1 MMRSE
6 DIAKLAGVS
15 RSTVSRVINNYPNV
29 PPATR
34 DKVLQVIEQ
43 HQYQPNSYARALA
56 GKATNTIGLFV
67 VSTAEKTDGNRIYRN
82 NYFAPFVESVVDT
95 ANSLGY
101 YVLIHTLYAL
111 EDYQKVKQACLQ
123 KRIDGAI
130 LVGTRKQ
137 VDVIRE
143 LVGLEA
149 PIVLIDYDIGEIIYH
164 RLDRS
169 NVAVIN
175 SKDYDGATAAV
186 EHLIALGHRTIGM
199 INGSVSTFS
208 GSERYNAYE
217 AVLQS
222 HGLPLEPHY
231 ILNGEFLKHNAY
243 HEVKG
248 LLASGQ
254 ELPTAFFAANDDMA
268 AAAYEAFHEFG
279 FSIPEDISIVGFD
292 DGPIATQLVPKLSTV
307 RVPIDDMSKEAVHK
321 VVALCEQTVTAF
333 STVSFPAPLIVR
345 DSCRPL

>member
-1 MMRSE
+1 MRSE

-34 DKVLQVIEQ
+34 EKVLKVIEQ

-56 GKATNTIGLFV
+56 GKGTNTIGLFV
-67 VSTAEKTDGNRIYRN
+67 VSTAEKAAAHRIYQN

-137 VDVIRE
+137 VEVIRD

-149 PIVLIDYDIGEIIYH
+149 PIVLIDYDIGEIISN

-169 NVAVIN
+169 NVSVIN
-175 SKDYDGATAAV
+175 SKDYDGATEAV
-186 EHLIALGHRTIGM
+186 NYLISLGHRKIGM
-199 INGSVSTFS
+199 INGSVNTFS
-208 GSERYNAYE
+208 GSERYKAYE
-217 AVLQS
+217 SVLES
-222 HGLPLEPHY
+222 NRLPVEHPY
-231 ILNGEFLKHNAY
+231 ILNGEFLKQSAY

-254 ELPTAFFAANDDMA
+254 DLPTAFFAANDDMA
-268 AAAYEAFHEFG
+268 AAAYEAFKEFG
-279 FSIPEDISIVGFD
+279 LSIPEDISIVGFD
-292 DGPIATQLVPKLSTV
+292 DGPIATQLVPKLTTV
-307 RVPIDDMSKEAVHK
+307 RVPIYDMSKEAVHK

-333 STVSFPAPLIVR
+333 STVSFPAPLIAR
-345 DSCRPL
+345 DSCRKL